1 MMQRTAIADPTK
13 TPIRIV
19 SIVSISSEK
28 LHVSEGK
35 LLPISQQARSVY
47 LTPSTEQKQKRK
59 RKIQR

>member
-13 TPIRIV
+13 TPIR
-19 SIVSISSEK
+19 IVSISSEK

-59 RKIQR
+59 RKNQR